1 MNSMNADIM
10 NFRFLWAALG
20 LVRGLMSLGDQAT
33 SIESGRDV

>member
-1 MNSMNADIM
+1 MNADVM

-20 LVRGLMSLGDQAT
+20 LVRGLMPPADQAT